1 MSDSGRLTCP
11 GCEAVLDPEVLR
23 QSSTAEC
30 PFCGQP
36 LGDHAL
42 DVPESAGGPPESG
55 APPTRGKGVQVIE
68 STPER
73 LVLFV
78 PAGTQGAGGLGCFAI
93 LWNGF
98 MVFCSTIAV
107 SAWLGQARMNGSP
120 LMFVLAFSLFWL
132 VGLGLAAAAIR
143 MKYERTLLLVTRDRA
158 VMQKNLW
165 GWKRKSEVTLDS
177 DPVAELVESYS
188 QNDVPVY
195 RIEVGGSGK
204 RLRFGTGLAEE
215 EKNRTVDLINEFFGG
230 RPHEAARGTS
240 ASDRI
245 YPDECEKCG
254 APLPGE
260 PVAGVLICG
269 HCQATYRGELPAASL
284 QQATGTDELRSLRP
298 DELSPGTPIV
308 VEADAT
314 DRLVFTLP
322 STDQMVARYAIP
334 AFTLPFSLAWYA
346 GITTF
351 VTTAQ
356 QAPWPVRIVF
366 TLFSIPFFIA
376 GALPLGM
383 GLFLLFG
390 RMRVSLDRDQ
400 LTVRW
405 FVGPLGYSRRL
416 PTAQLQSLQLEQ
428 ADIRS
433 NPRIRGARPAGRST
447 QSTAVARTASAS
459 LLLTLMHSDEL
470 ARDVIS
476 LLSTRL
482 ADWGVKLRGD

>member
-1 MSDSGRLTCP
+1 MTEPGRLTCP
-11 GCEAVLDPEVLR
+11 VCQAELDPELR
-23 QSSTAEC
+23 HSSAAAC

-36 LGDHAL
+36 LAELSWNPPG
-42 DVPESAGGPPESG
+42 AGTSESG
-55 APPTRGKGVQVIE
+55 VVPTRGKGVQVIE
-68 STPER
+68 STPDR

-78 PAGTQGAGGLGCFAI
+78 PAGTRGAGGLGCFAI

-98 MVFCSTIAV
+98 MVVCSTIAV
-107 SAWLGQARMNGSP
+107 SAWMGNGRMDGSP
-120 LMFVLAFSLFWL
+120 IAFVLAFGLFWL
-132 VGLGLAAAAIR
+132 IGLGLAAAVIR
-143 MKYERTLLLVTRDRA
+143 MRYERTLLFVSRDRA

-165 GWKRKSEVTLDS
+165 GWKRKTEVPLDS
-177 DPVAELVESYS
+177 EPGAELVEAYS

-195 RIEVGGSGK
+195 RIEVRGGGK
-204 RLRFGTGLAEE
+204 SLRFGTGLADE
-215 EKNRTVDLINEFFGG
+215 EKNRTVDLINEFFGVG
-230 RPHEAARGTS
+230 PEDVGGAASQSHRT
-240 ASDRI
+240 
-245 YPDECEKCG
+245 YPDACERCG

-260 PVAGVLICG
+260 PVAGVLTCG
-269 HCQATYRGELPAASL
+269 HCQATYRGDPADAGL
-284 QQATGTDELRSLRP
+284 QQGIGGDPLRSLRP
-298 DELSPGTPIV
+298 EELSPGTPLV
-308 VEADAT
+308 VEADAA

-322 STDQMVARYAIP
+322 STDHVVAKYAIP

-376 GALPLGM
+376 GAMPLGI
-383 GLFLLFG
+383 GLFLLLG

-405 FVGPLGYSRRL
+405 FVGPLGYSRKL
-416 PTAQLQSLQLEQ
+416 PTAQLQSLRLEQ
-428 ADIRS
+428 ANERA
-433 NPRIRGARPAGRST
+433 NPRIRNTRPVGRST
-447 QSTAVARTASAS
+447 QSTAVARTDSAS

-470 ARDVIS
+470 ARDVVS